1 MKTTFNSI
9 RLTGILLI
17 IIIVG
22 SNCEKWLE
30 HSYTV
35 DLVNNSGH
43 NIGYYFATG
52 GRYGTCYPDSLP
64 ETNEYIMYDISKV
77 ISPGMESHLSWE
89 KFFKELPIDTLSVF
103 IFHTDTLNKYSWK
116 EIRDGYMILK
126 RYDLSLE
133 DLKKSHFKVTYP

>member
-1 MKTTFNSI
+1 MKIAFTDRYLRLTLNKKDKMKTTFNFFGLI
-9 RLTGILLI
+9 GILVI

-22 SNCEKWLE
+22 VKCEGWPPDR
-30 HSYTV
+30 SYTV

-77 ISPGMESHLSWE
+77 YHLA
-89 KFFKELPIDTLSVF
+89 
-103 IFHTDTLNKYSWK
+103 WK
-116 EIRDGYMILK
+116 AI
-126 RYDLSLE
+126 
-133 DLKKSHFKVTYP
+133 